1 MAYFQLSAP
10 HVPADP
16 YDILAKTGGPVPPA
30 ELRLMLQDLL
40 AQRFKLAL
48 HRETRMLPVYELV
61 VAKDR
66 PRLSPSD
73 ASASRSPTHAAE
85 SLPRIRNDS
94 FLFSDVSM
102 PEFAAMLMQLRG
114 VDLPVVDHTGITGT
128 FDIELKSAP
137 AATRDANTA
146 ALFDII
152 QDQLG
157 LKLKSAKAPIEIL
170 VIDHAEKPSGN

>member
-1 MAYFQLSAP
+1 
-10 HVPADP
+10 
-16 YDILAKTGGPVPPA
+16 
-30 ELRLMLQDLL
+30 
-40 AQRFKLAL
+40 
-48 HRETRMLPVYELV
+48 
-61 VAKDR
+61 
-66 PRLSPSD
+66 
-73 ASASRSPTHAAE
+73 
-85 SLPRIRNDS
+85 
-94 FLFSDVSM
+94 
-102 PEFAAMLMQLRG
+102 MQLRG

-170 VIDHAEKPSGN
+170 VIDHAEKPSRN